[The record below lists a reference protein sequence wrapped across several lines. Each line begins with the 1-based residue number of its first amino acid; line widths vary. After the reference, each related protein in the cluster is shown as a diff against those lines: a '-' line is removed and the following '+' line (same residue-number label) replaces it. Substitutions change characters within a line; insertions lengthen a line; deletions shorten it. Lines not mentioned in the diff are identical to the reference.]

1 MTQNQHM
8 QHIEKQQKKGM
19 ESFGTQGIVVYDT
32 ECYPNLYLLC
42 VGDPLSRKAL
52 VFEISDRRDD
62 RESMFSLLRGFYKN
76 RTRMV
81 GYNNLR
87 YDYVLLDYILKNK
100 KADNDKIFKFSSDL
114 IKREDQKFVKH
125 MIPQID
131 LFEIHHF
138 SNRARMTSLKVL
150 EFNMQMD
157 NIEDLPFPPGSVLS
171 HDQIDELRRYVKHD
185 VKATAD
191 FLKASE
197 PQLAFR
203 RDLSRKYGR
212 NFMNFNDVRIGKE
225 IFIDALEKAGVR
237 IRDDNGNLRQTPRE
251 KIIVKDILLP
261 YLKFNHPEL
270 QRVHEEFKN
279 LIIVNT
285 KGDLKISA
293 DLDGFQLDYGTG
305 GLHGSVTDTLVTSDD
320 EYCIR
325 ADDCASMYP
334 NLAIKNRFYPE
345 HLTEKF
351 CDVYDQ
357 MFQERKKHKKGSVEN
372 AAYKLALNGSYG
384 QSNSEYSP
392 FYDPQFTMSIT
403 IAGQL
408 VMSMLVERLM
418 AVPTVEMIFCNTDG
432 VCYKVKRDMLHEV
445 DKVCREWENL
455 TKLELETEYYK
466 RMYIRDVN
474 SFVLSYED

>member
-1 MTQNQHM
+1 
-8 QHIEKQQKKGM
+8 
-19 ESFGTQGIVVYDT
+19 VVYDT

-150 EFNMQMD
+150 EFNMRMD

-251 KIIVKDILLP
+251 QIVVRDILLP

-305 GLHGSVTDTLVTSDD
+305 GLHGSVTDTLVESDD
-320 EYCIR
+320 EWVIENR
-325 ADDCASMYP
+325 DAVSFYP
-334 NLAIKNRFYPE
+334 TTSINNKFYPE
-345 HLTEKF
+345 HMGEKF
-351 CDVYDQ
+351 CTVYENL
-357 MFQERKKHKKGSVEN
+357 FEERKRHKKGTAEN
-372 AAYKLALNGSYG
+372 AAYKLALNGTFG
-384 QSNSEYSP
+384 ASNSEFSP
-392 FYDPQFTMSIT
+392 FYDPKFTMEIT
-403 IAGQL
+403 INGQL
-408 VMSMLVERLM
+408 LLSMLVEKI
-418 AVPTVEMIFCNTDG
+418 ASVDTVQLLNVNTDG
-432 VCYKVKRDMLHEV
+432 LCYKVRRDMLPEV

-455 TKLELETEYYK
+455 TKLELETEYYS
-466 RMYIRDVN
+466 RMYIESVN
-474 SFVLSYED
+474 SYILSYEEQS